1 MFRFSVNQP
10 YEIKD
15 ESSRISIED
24 ILMQQRVI
32 VLARIGHEEKFCKY
46 I

>member
-15 ESSRISIED
+15 ESIED

-32 VLARIGHEEKFCKY
+32 VLARIEHQEKFCK
-46 I
+46 